1 MSVRPSVTL
10 LLRVLQ
16 ARVRSNAL
24 KQEIVDALLFV
35 GASGLLLA
43 VWNATMP
50 VSMGLAWAWLLPVVV
65 AAVVRAVMRM
75 RLAFPLWKAA
85 RRADE
90 GDALHDEITS
100 AYWFERH
107 PEADDDW
114 VDLHVSRAQETAAG
128 VDPRQIVPA
137 QRPRRVGAAAGCM
150 VGALAFMLL
159 PVPRVFEPMVDRLSE
174 FAADLGQPESD
185 ELLAELQETTDRDD
199 ETFEDPERQDRLML
213 PEPDEQDAAGQ
224 NALEEQQPE
233 GDGEEPPEDP
243 EGSFMEAEEGEQGE
257 QEGDPQEMQ
266 VDNPEDL
273 PESEGEQE
281 PEPSESQQEGQGE
294 SSEESGET
302 LPAGEEVFLQQGGE
316 EIEQM
321 ELGEEEVGHATR
333 DGGEELEL
341 ELGELETLEVQLQ
354 RELLA
359 AEELPEDPE
368 DPDEEEE
375 KEELVTKAEDSRI
388 DFREVVRPEEAA
400 LQELLQS
407 ESVPWEYRQ
416 IVLAYFKALRE
427 RDNQKDEE
435 EGRRP

>member
-1 MSVRPSVTL
+1 MSVRPSVTI
-10 LLRVLQ
+10 LLRALQ

-24 KQEIVDALLFV
+24 KQEIVDALVLM
-35 GASGLLLA
+35 GASGMLLA

-50 VSMGLAWAWLLPVVV
+50 VSMGLAWGWLGLVV
-65 AAVVRAVMRM
+65 AAAGVRAAMRM

-85 RRADE
+85 RSADE
-90 GDALHDEITS
+90 SDALQDEIIS

-107 PEADDDW
+107 PEEGEW
-114 VDLHVSRAQETAAG
+114 VDLHLSRAQETAAG
-128 VDPRQIVPA
+128 LDPERIVPA
-137 QRPRRVGAAAGCM
+137 RRPERLGAAAGCL
-150 VGALAFMLL
+150 VGALAFVLL

-174 FAADLGQPESD
+174 FAAELAQPGSDDLI
-185 ELLAELQETTDRDD
+185 AELQETTDRED
-199 ETFEDPERQDRLML
+199 EAFEDPERQDRLML
-213 PEPDEQDAAGQ
+213 PEPDEQDSAGQ
-224 NALEEQQPE
+224 NALEEQEQE

-243 EGSFMEAEEGEQGE
+243 EGSFMEAEEGDQGE
-257 QEGDPQEMQ
+257 QDGDPQEMQ
-266 VDNPEDL
+266 VDNPEEL

-281 PEPSESQQEGQGE
+281 PDPNESQQEGQGE
-294 SSEESGET
+294 STEESGQT

-333 DGGEELEL
+333 EGGEELEL

-359 AEELPEDPE
+359 AEDLPEDPE
-368 DPDEEEE
+368 DPEEEE

-388 DFREVVRPEEAA
+388 EFREVTRPDEAA

>member
-1 MSVRPSVTL
+1 MPERPSVTL
-10 LLRVLQ
+10 LLRALQ

-24 KQEIVDALLFV
+24 KQEGADCALIVAAGALLLT
-35 GASGLLLA
+35 A
-43 VWNATMP
+43 WNATMP
-50 VSMGLAWAWLLPVVV
+50 VAMGVSSLWLVPLVLGAV
-65 AAVVRAVMRM
+65 ARAAYRT
-75 RLAFPLWKAA
+75 RQAFPLWQAA
-85 RRADE
+85 RRADDGE
-90 GDALHDEITS
+90 ALQDEISS
-100 AYWFERH
+100 AYWFERN
-107 PEADDDW
+107 PEEGEW
-114 VDLHVSRAQETAAG
+114 VQLHVARAQETAAN
-128 VDPRQIVPA
+128 VDPAGIVPA
-137 QRPRRVGAAAGCM
+137 ERPQRLGLVAAC
-150 VGALAFMLL
+150 ALATAAFALL
-159 PVPRVFEPMVDRLSE
+159 PVPRVFAPMVDRLGQI
-174 FAADLGQPESD
+174 AAELGQPQND
-185 ELLAELQETTDRDD
+185 ELIADLQEMSAEDDAPLEPELREDRM
-199 ETFEDPERQDRLML
+199 LL
-213 PEPDEQDAAGQ
+213 PEPDEQTAEGQ
-224 NALEEQQPE
+224 NALEEQQEE
-233 GDGEEPPEDP
+233 GEGETPPEEP
-243 EGSFMEAEEGEQGE
+243 EGSFMEGEEGEEGQ
-257 QEGDPQEMQ
+257 QEGEPQEMQ

-281 PEPSESQQEGQGE
+281 PDPNQSQQDGQGE
-294 SSEESGET
+294 STEESGET

-359 AEELPEDPE
+359 AEDLPEDRD
-368 DPDEEEE
+368 DPEEEKE
-375 KEELVTKAEDSRI
+375 KEELVTKSEDSRI
-388 DFREVVRPEEAA
+388 DFREVIRPDEAA

>member
-10 LLRVLQ
+10 LLRALQ

-24 KQEIVDALLFV
+24 KQETVDAILLI

-43 VWNATMP
+43 FWNATMP
-50 VSMGLAWAWLLPVVV
+50 ISMGIAWGWLLTVV
-65 AAVVRAVMRM
+65 AAAVIRAAMRM

-85 RRADE
+85 RSADE
-90 GDALHDEITS
+90 RDALQDELTS

-107 PEADDDW
+107 PEEGEW
-114 VDLHVSRAQETAAG
+114 VELHLSRAQDTAARL
-128 VDPRQIVPA
+128 DPQHIVPSR
-137 QRPRRVGAAAGCM
+137 RPQHVGAAAGCL
-150 VGALAFMLL
+150 VGALAFVLL

-174 FAADLGQPESD
+174 FAAELTQPDRDDLI
-185 ELLAELQETTDRDD
+185 AELEETTDRDQD
-199 ETFEDPERQDRLML
+199 DFDDPERQDRLML
-213 PEPDEQDAAGQ
+213 PEPDEQESAGQ
-224 NALEEQQPE
+224 NALEEQEQE

-243 EGSFMEAEEGEQGE
+243 EGSFMEAEEGDEGE
-257 QEGDPQEMQ
+257 QDGDPQEMQ
-266 VDNPEDL
+266 VDNPEEL
-273 PESEGEQE
+273 PESEGQQE
-281 PEPSESQQEGQGE
+281 PDPNESQQDGQGE
-294 SSEESGET
+294 STEESGET

-333 DGGEELEL
+333 EGGEELEL

-368 DPDEEEE
+368 DAEDEE

-388 DFREVVRPEEAA
+388 DFREVTRPDEAA

-435 EGRRP
+435 EGTRP